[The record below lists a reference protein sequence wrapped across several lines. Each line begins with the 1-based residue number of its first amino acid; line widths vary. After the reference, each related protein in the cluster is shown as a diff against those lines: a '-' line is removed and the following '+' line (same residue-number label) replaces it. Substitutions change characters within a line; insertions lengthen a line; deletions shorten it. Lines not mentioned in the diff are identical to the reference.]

1 MQHQQDVAEVRE
13 WLDQGIKQVAIAKAL
28 SLTKLNPSKAME
40 LYIDAGGEVEVVEKL
55 HDLTER
61 QKLTDW
67 KYKNFL
73 LELGCYL
80 SFAVAQLGGY
90 CLVCGQ
96 EVAQATRA
104 APLNICTRV
113 SHVILIAILGN
124 IACN

>member
-1 MQHQQDVAEVRE
+1 
-13 WLDQGIKQVAIAKAL
+13 
-28 SLTKLNPSKAME
+28 ME
-40 LYIDAGGEVEVVEKL
+40 LYIDAGGEVEIVEKL

-80 SFAVAQLGGY
+80 SFAVAHLGTY

-96 EVAQATRA
+96 EVAHATRA

-113 SHVILIAILGN
+113 SHVISITILGN
-124 IACN
+124 VASN

>member
-1 MQHQQDVAEVRE
+1 VRE
-13 WLDQGIKQVAIAKAL
+13 WLERDCKQVAIAKAL
-28 SLTKLNPSKAME
+28 SKMKLNPSKAME

-96 EVAQATRA
+96 EVANATRA

-113 SHVILIAILGN
+113 SHPIPLALLGN
-124 IACN
+124 TASNNLLTNF